1 MALIIKCRMRLTERA
16 LIIMAGM
23 VLVIIIRIMI
33 IKRIIII
40 KRMMIM
46 ERILV
51 ALKYKKGGK
60 DRCYRFY

>member
-1 MALIIKCRMRLTERA
+1 MRPMERA
-16 LIIMAGM
+16 LIIMAGT
-23 VLVIIIRIMI
+23 VLVIIVRMMI

-51 ALKYKKGGK
+51 VLEHKKGNK
-60 DRCYRFY
+60 DRYYRFY